1 MVFLVQSLPTYSV
14 TSIVTMMKSITAREI
29 FMKCPQVKKQ
39 LWGGEFWGDGYYAS
53 TVGKHGDEG
62 MIARYVK
69 EQDKEY
75 LQLHQNLQLSL
86 F

>member
-1 MVFLVQSLPTYSV
+1 
-14 TSIVTMMKSITAREI
+14 
-29 FMKCPQVKKQ
+29 
-39 LWGGEFWGDGYYAS
+39 
-53 TVGKHGDEG
+53 

>member
-1 MVFLVQSLPTYSV
+1 
-14 TSIVTMMKSITAREI
+14 
-29 FMKCPQVKKQ
+29 
-39 LWGGEFWGDGYYAS
+39 
-53 TVGKHGDEG
+53 
-62 MIARYVK
+62 ARYVK

>member
-1 MVFLVQSLPTYSV
+1 
-14 TSIVTMMKSITAREI
+14 
-29 FMKCPQVKKQ
+29 
-39 LWGGEFWGDGYYAS
+39 
-53 TVGKHGDEG
+53 
-62 MIARYVK
+62 IARYVK

>member
-1 MVFLVQSLPTYSV
+1 
-14 TSIVTMMKSITAREI
+14 
-29 FMKCPQVKKQ
+29 
-39 LWGGEFWGDGYYAS
+39 DGYYAS

-75 LQLHQNLQLSL
+75 LQLHQNLQLTI

>member
-1 MVFLVQSLPTYSV
+1 
-14 TSIVTMMKSITAREI
+14 
-29 FMKCPQVKKQ
+29 
-39 LWGGEFWGDGYYAS
+39 
-53 TVGKHGDEG
+53 G